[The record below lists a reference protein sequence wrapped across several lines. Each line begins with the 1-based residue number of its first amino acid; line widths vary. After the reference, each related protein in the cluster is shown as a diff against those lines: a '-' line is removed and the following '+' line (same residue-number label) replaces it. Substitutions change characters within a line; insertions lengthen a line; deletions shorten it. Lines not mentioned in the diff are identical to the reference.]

1 MTPRTGHFWLNNK
14 ELNAIIFYLFFYLS
28 LLKFTQIKG
37 ENSQFTF
44 SSNKESYPLVIQRQP
59 WL

>member
-37 ENSQFTF
+37 ENSLFTF
-44 SSNKESYPLVIQRQP
+44 STNKES
-59 WL
+59 